1 MSKRCFTYVWFGALF
16 CRGLQCTAPATK
28 TEPEAFEMLRLPH
41 GIIIMS
47 KIKHDDRFTKRDF
60 RPFRNVVQVH
70 QIQRLHEKWPPK
82 PPLILTHVTP
92 ANVLATSRKYQKVP
106 RRPCGW
112 ASVRRKTTCQTSKCP
127 EMPRLPH
134 KMAIAQ
140 KTSTKPRWSNETFGR
155 DQSASRILPPQMD
168 PDLTPGLNT
177 YRKNPSVWTH
187 CLGNSNMYTPKEY
200 DLVMLGGWTTST
212 KMSNVSHI
220 KNL

>member
-1 MSKRCFTYVWFGALF
+1 MYCTCHENWARGIRNAAPPTRNHHHVQNQTWRQVHKTRLSTFSKRRSSSSNTALA
-16 CRGLQCTAPATK
+16 RKMTSK
-28 TEPEAFEMLRLPH
+28 TTSHFDPRHACQ
-41 GIIIMS
+41 
-47 KIKHDDRFTKRDF
+47 RFS
-60 RPFRNVVQVH
+60 N
-70 QIQRLHEKWPPK
+70 IQKVSESA
-82 PPLILTHVTP
+82 TP
-92 ANVLATSRKYQKVP
+92 AMRM
-106 RRPCGW
+106 
-112 ASVRRKTTCQTSKCP
+112 SKCP
-127 EMPRLPH
+127 AQNDVSDLKMSRNATPATQNGLPH